1 MAGSK
6 SACGLSVLAA
16 LLLATLVI
24 DGVVCPPHTLSPAT
38 FLVPQDTPAPNNAA
52 QEAAQDAVQ
61 NESGGK
67 LLRALVVVTSAHACT
82 SFRITW
88 SDARD
93 VPAQHFWSEAAAHV
107 VPCLPAMHS
116 ETNQYA
122 HVLRRDMFWWGR
134 VCLSFRRH
142 LLLL

>member
-1 MAGSK
+1 M
-6 SACGLSVLAA
+6 LAA

-38 FLVPQDTPAPNNAA
+38 FLVPQDTPAPNNDA
-52 QEAAQDAVQ
+52 QEAAQDAVE
-61 NESGGK
+61 NASGGK
-67 LLRALVVVTSAHACT
+67 LLRALVVVTSAHDT
-82 SFRITW
+82 
-88 SDARD
+88 ARD

-107 VPCLPAMHS
+107 VPCLPAMYS

-122 HVLRRDMFWWGR
+122 HVLRRDMFWWGW